1 MFAAKLVII
10 TAFYSYISEFYLQG
24 MAGIYLHVPLC
35 KKLCFYC
42 DFYHVIS
49 DGDNHAFV
57 DSILKEAELRKEY
70 LGNETVSTIYFG
82 GGTPSVLSVREIGTV
97 LEQIKK
103 HYSVDER
110 CEITIEL
117 NPDDVTA
124 GYLEGLKNLNINR
137 ISLGIQSWRDT
148 DLKMLNRRHDSAQ
161 AEKALRDTLDAGFE
175 NVSIDLIY
183 GIPGM
188 LLSDWETILDFSFSF
203 DIKHLSAY
211 HLTFE
216 KGTVFGKM
224 LEKGMIAEVDE
235 EESISLFNILI
246 DKALAAGFI
255 HYEISNF
262 GMPGYFSN
270 HNSNYWK
277 QVSYLGLGPSAHS
290 FNGYSRQWN
299 ISNLKGYIK
308 AINSGKSFY
317 EREELD
323 LRARFN
329 EYVMTSLRTMWGID
343 LDYVEKTF
351 EKEGYDYIVNMA
363 GKFKD
368 YGLIRQDNK
377 NLVLTS
383 QGKIIS
389 DNIISEFMIPGDE

>member
-1 MFAAKLVII
+1 
-10 TAFYSYISEFYLQG
+10 
-24 MAGIYLHVPLC
+24 MAGIYIHIPLC

-42 DFYHVIS
+42 DFYHIIS
-49 DGDNHAFV
+49 TGDNSALV
-57 DSILKEAELRKEY
+57 DSLNKEAALRKDY
-70 LGNETVSTIYFG
+70 LGSENISTIYFG
-82 GGTPSVLSVREIGTV
+82 GGTPSVLSVHELGAI
-97 LEQIKK
+97 LDQIRC
-103 HYSVDER
+103 YFRVDEN
-110 CEITIEL
+110 CEITVEL
-117 NPDDVTA
+117 NPDDVDPV
-124 GYLEGLKNLNINR
+124 YLDGLKKLNFNR

-148 DLKMLNRRHDSAQ
+148 DLKMLNRRHDSVQAAQ
-161 AEKALRDTLDAGFE
+161 ALKEILNSGFE
-175 NVSIDLIY
+175 NISIDLIY

-188 LLSDWETILDFSFSF
+188 SLPDWASILDFSFSF

-216 KGTVFGKM
+216 TGTVFGKM
-224 LEKGMIAEVDE
+224 LEKGLITEVDE
-235 EESISLFNILI
+235 EESIALFNLLI
-246 DKALAAGFI
+246 EKAETAGFI

-262 GMPGYFSN
+262 GKPGYFSI

-277 QVSYLGLGPSAHS
+277 QVNYIGLGPSAHS

-299 ISNLKGYIK
+299 IRDMKVYM
-308 AINSGKSFY
+308 KSVNAGRSFF

-323 LRARFN
+323 LKARFN

-343 LDYVEKTF
+343 LDYVERTF
-351 EKEGYDYIVNMA
+351 EKEGYDYVVNLA

-368 YGLIRQDNK
+368 YGLIRQDKK
-377 NLVLTS
+377 NLVLTN